1 LLNYIDF
8 NIKFILRRVIMPDF
22 NITTRI
28 ANKYD
33 SVQNWSTNNP
43 TLLAGEIG
51 IELDSNTNSMKV
63 KVGDGSTSWNN
74 LPYITTEAI
83 VDTAMSATSTRP
95 VQNKVAKEYVDTS
108 IAASIANLVDSAPE
122 TLNTLNELANALGN
136 DKAFATTVTNQIAA
150 KYTKPNGGIPKTD
163 LHTDVQE
170 SLEKADSAVQL
181 STDDVTKLKNILAL
195 LSVENGK
202 LNCTAPIT
210 SAGEITAVSF
220 NATL

>member
-1 LLNYIDF
+1 
-8 NIKFILRRVIMPDF
+8 MPDF

-33 SVQNWSTNNP
+33 LAQNWSANNP
-43 TLLAGEIG
+43 VLLACEIG
-51 IELDSNTNSMKV
+51 IELDSNTNSMKI
-63 KVGDGSTSWNN
+63 KVGNGSTSWNN

-83 VDTAMSATSTRP
+83 VDAVMSDTSTRP
-95 VQNKVAKEYVDTS
+95 VQNKVAKEYID
-108 IAASIANLVDSAPE
+108 ASIANLVASAPA
-122 TLNTLNELANALGN
+122 TLDTLQELSRALNN
-136 DKAFATTVTNQIAA
+136 DEAFATTVSNQIAA
-150 KYTKPNGGIPKTD
+150 KYTKPTDGIPKTD
-163 LHTDVQE
+163 LHADIQN
-170 SLEKADSAVQL
+170 SLAKADSAVQGI
-181 STDDVTKLKNILAL
+181 TTEEVTKLKNILAL

>member
-1 LLNYIDF
+1 
-8 NIKFILRRVIMPDF
+8 MPDF

-33 SVQNWSTNNP
+33 LAQNWSANNP
-43 TLLAGEIG
+43 VLLAGEIG

-63 KVGDGSTSWNN
+63 KVGNGSTSWNN

-83 VDTAMSATSTRP
+83 VDTVMSDASTRP
-95 VQNKVAKEYVDTS
+95 VQNKVAKEYID
-108 IAASIANLVDSAPE
+108 ASIANLVASAPA
-122 TLNTLNELANALGN
+122 TLDTLQELSRALNN
-136 DKAFATTVTNQIAA
+136 DEAFATTVSNQIAA
-150 KYTKPNGGIPKTD
+150 KYTKPTDGIPKTD
-163 LHTDVQE
+163 LHADVQN
-170 SLEKADSAVQL
+170 SLAKADSAVQGI
-181 STDDVTKLKNILAL
+181 TTEEVAKLKNILAL

>member
-1 LLNYIDF
+1 
-8 NIKFILRRVIMPDF
+8 MPDF

-33 SVQNWSTNNP
+33 LTQNWSANNP

-83 VDTAMSATSTRP
+83 VDAVMSDTSIRP
-95 VQNKVAKEYVDTS
+95 VQNKVAKEYIDT
-108 IAASIANLVDSAPE
+108 SIANLVASAPA
-122 TLNTLNELANALGN
+122 TLDTLQELSKALNN
-136 DKAFATTVTNQIAA
+136 DSDFATTVSNKIAEKYA
-150 KYTKPNGGIPKTD
+150 KPSDGIPKED
-163 LHTDVQE
+163 LHAGIQD
-170 SLEKADSAVQL
+170 SLAKADSAVQGI
-181 STDDVTKLKNILAL
+181 TAEEVAKLKNILAL
-195 LSVENGK
+195 LSIENGT

>member
-1 LLNYIDF
+1 
-8 NIKFILRRVIMPDF
+8 MPDF

-33 SVQNWSTNNP
+33 LAQNWSANNP
-43 TLLAGEIG
+43 VLLAGEIG
-51 IELDSNTNSMKV
+51 IELDSNTNSMKI
-63 KVGDGSTSWNN
+63 KVGNGSTSWNN

-83 VDTAMSATSTRP
+83 VDAVMSDTSTRP
-95 VQNKVAKEYVDTS
+95 VQNKVAKEYID
-108 IAASIANLVDSAPE
+108 ASIANLVASAPA
-122 TLNTLNELANALGN
+122 TLNTLQELSRALNN
-136 DKAFATTVTNQIAA
+136 DEAFATTVSNQIAA
-150 KYTKPNGGIPKTD
+150 KYTKPTDGIPKTD
-163 LHTDVQE
+163 LHADIQN
-170 SLEKADSAVQL
+170 SLAKADSAVQGI
-181 STDDVTKLKNILAL
+181 TTEEVTKLKNILAL

>member
-1 LLNYIDF
+1 
-8 NIKFILRRVIMPDF
+8 MPDF

-33 SVQNWSTNNP
+33 SAQNWSTNNP

-51 IELDSNTNSMKV
+51 IELDSDTNSMKV
-63 KVGDGSTSWNN
+63 KVGNGSTSWNN

-83 VDTAMSATSTRP
+83 VDAVMSDASTRP
-95 VQNKVAKEYVDTS
+95 VQNKVAKEYIDTS
-108 IAASIANLVDSAPE
+108 ISASIANLVDSAPE

-150 KYTKPNGGIPKTD
+150 KYTKPSDGIPKAD
-163 LHTDVQE
+163 LHTDVQS
-170 SLEKADSAVQL
+170 SLKKADSAVQGI
-181 STDDVTKLKNILAL
+181 SAEEVAKLKNILAL
-195 LSVENGK
+195 LSIENGK

-210 SAGEITAVSF
+210 STGEITAVSF

>member
-1 LLNYIDF
+1 
-8 NIKFILRRVIMPDF
+8 MPDF

-63 KVGDGSTSWNN
+63 KVGDGTTSWNS

-83 VDTAMSATSTRP
+83 VDTVMSDTSTRP
-95 VQNKVAKEYVDTS
+95 VQNKVAKEYID
-108 IAASIANLVDSAPE
+108 ASIAGLVDSAPG

-136 DKAFATTVTNQIAA
+136 DEAFATTVTNQIAA
-150 KYTKPNGGIPKTD
+150 KYTKPTDGIPKAD
-163 LHTDVQE
+163 LHADVQN
-170 SLEKADSAVQL
+170 SLIKADSAVQGI
-181 STDDVTKLKNILAL
+181 TTEEVTKLKNILAI
-195 LSVENGK
+195 LSIENGK

>member
-1 LLNYIDF
+1 
-8 NIKFILRRVIMPDF
+8 MPDF

-33 SVQNWSTNNP
+33 LAQNWSANNP
-43 TLLAGEIG
+43 VLLAGEIG
-51 IELDSNTNSMKV
+51 IELDSNTNSMKI
-63 KVGDGSTSWNN
+63 KVGNGSTSWNN

-83 VDTAMSATSTRP
+83 VDAVMSDTSTRP
-95 VQNKVAKEYVDTS
+95 VQNKVAKEYID
-108 IAASIANLVDSAPE
+108 ASIANLVASAPG

-136 DKAFATTVTNQIAA
+136 DEAFAATVTTQIAA
-150 KYTKPNGGIPKTD
+150 KYTKPSDGIPKTD
-163 LHTDVQE
+163 LHADIQN
-170 SLEKADSAVQL
+170 SLAKADSAVQGI
-181 STDDVTKLKNILAL
+181 TTEEVTKLKNILAL

>member
-1 LLNYIDF
+1 
-8 NIKFILRRVIMPDF
+8 MPDF

-33 SVQNWSTNNP
+33 LAQNWSANNP
-43 TLLAGEIG
+43 VLLAGEIG

-63 KVGDGSTSWNN
+63 KVGNGSTSWNN

-83 VDTAMSATSTRP
+83 VDAVMSDTSTRP
-95 VQNKVAKEYVDTS
+95 VQNKVAKEYID
-108 IAASIANLVDSAPE
+108 ASIANLVASAPG

-136 DKAFATTVTNQIAA
+136 DEAFAATVTTQIAA
-150 KYTKPNGGIPKTD
+150 KYTKPSDGIPKTD
-163 LHTDVQE
+163 LHADIQN
-170 SLEKADSAVQL
+170 SLAKADSAVQGI
-181 STDDVTKLKNILAL
+181 TTEEVTKLKNILAL

>member
-1 LLNYIDF
+1 
-8 NIKFILRRVIMPDF
+8 MPDF

-33 SVQNWSTNNP
+33 LAQNWSENNP
-43 TLLAGEIG
+43 VLLAGEIG

-63 KVGDGSTSWNN
+63 KVGNGSTSWNN

-83 VDTAMSATSTRP
+83 VDAVMSDTSTRP
-95 VQNKVAKEYVDTS
+95 VQNKVAKEYID
-108 IAASIANLVDSAPE
+108 ASIANLVASAPA
-122 TLNTLNELANALGN
+122 TLNTLQELSEALNN
-136 DKAFATTVTNQIAA
+136 DDDFATTVSNKIAE
-150 KYTKPNGGIPKTD
+150 KYTKPSDGIPKED
-163 LHTDVQE
+163 LHVDVQN
-170 SLEKADSAVQL
+170 SLAKADSAVQGI
-181 STDDVTKLKNILAL
+181 TTEEVTKLKNILAL
-195 LSVENGK
+195 LSIENGK

>member
-95 VQNKVAKEYVDTS
+95 VQNKVAKEYVD
-108 IAASIANLVDSAPE
+108 ASIANLVASAPG

-136 DKAFATTVTNQIAA
+136 DEAFATTVTNQIAA
-150 KYTKPNGGIPKTD
+150 KYTKPNGGIPKAD
-163 LHTDVQE
+163 LHTDVQA